1 MMMAML
7 SVRVPGCQKLM
18 CFYMSSSRAREH
30 SVGSVIMMYSP
41 DIPTASPGHD
51 GTGSCGP
58 LSSSAPVVRCSS
70 IENYYAMIE
79 TEESVKC
86 LVSSVLFFLVLIAFF
101 LVAVLINPEM
111 WTVNHLINQS
121 VIPSHSRREDANK
134 LFSGPPLT
142 LPLAFFSYYPHIT
155 YRLRSAAIYPRPAI
169 SFTSYQLLN
178 YQQTGLIML
187 F

>member
-1 MMMAML
+1 MMAML

-111 WTVNHLINQS
+111 
-121 VIPSHSRREDANK
+121 
-134 LFSGPPLT
+134 
-142 LPLAFFSYYPHIT
+142 
-155 YRLRSAAIYPRPAI
+155 
-169 SFTSYQLLN
+169 
-178 YQQTGLIML
+178 
-187 F
+187 